1 MRPGIGI
8 AFLLS
13 ILLSSLGFGQTN
25 QLLITAEADPVGHY
39 IDVEQEIIYYNSSEQ
54 TLNEIYLLDWAN
66 SFSTKTSELGVRFA
80 ENFNNRFYF
89 EQDKNRGRTQLN
101 SLTDAMGSTLEY
113 SRPKVDLIQIALP
126 EGLAPGASKS
136 LKLNYRIILPNDRFT
151 RFGYDNDNNLKLRYW
166 YMAPA
171 VFKDGWKAYSNKN
184 LNDFYTDPFH
194 VKVSFTAPTNYK
206 VISNLNTIS
215 ARNTADVTTTVLTG
229 DNRTEIP
236 LYVTKNFDFES
247 VITDEFEVVTNLD
260 DNKISPPL
268 KALNI
273 DRIIQ
278 FLKKELGPYPLE
290 KMIISRE
297 DYKMSPVYGLNQLP
311 DFISPFPDGFQYD
324 IEQLKTITAKYL
336 KNTLM
341 LDPRKDH
348 WLYGG
353 IQVYLMMKYTDLY
366 YPDMKIIGSLS
377 NLWVIKWSHASDLE
391 FNDQYELLYMNM
403 VRNNLDQSLTTAK
416 DSLVKF
422 NKNIASSYKAGVGF
436 KFLKNYLDSDAL
448 DESIRNF
455 YQQNVLKPTSSK
467 AFADL
472 VKQKA
477 ELPVDWFFDEYVET
491 NVPIDF
497 KIKRVKRMGDS
508 LRVTIK
514 NKTGVKVPVPLY
526 GLHKDSIV
534 YTRWLAPV
542 DSLTTVTIPRE
553 GIRQLALN
561 YNRVV
566 PEINNRNNYK
576 NLKGIFNKP
585 IEFRLFLD
593 VEDPKYNQSFVMPI
607 FDFNVYDG
615 LSIGPKLYNKTVL
628 PKNWNYRIQP
638 RYALKSNQIVGSASV
653 VYTDYIQN
661 RSLYAM
667 RYGFSGGTS
676 SYNVGLNFRRY
687 TPFITFSFRDPDNL
701 RSNMRQTI
709 SLRNIN
715 IDRDE
720 DPNVPL
726 ETPNYS
732 VFNLQYT
739 YSDNNLIDFYK
750 GTFSYELSDQFSKV
764 TTTLEYR
771 KLFLSNR
778 QLNLRFFAGVFLF
791 NDTPRDDD
799 FFSFAL
805 DRPTDYLFDYDYYGR
820 SDDSGIFSQQIIIAE
835 GGFKSQ
841 LEPAFSN
848 SWIATVNASTN
859 IWKWIFAYG
868 DAGLIHNRDRG
879 TQAVFDS
886 GIRLS
891 LVADYF
897 EVFLPL
903 YSSLGWEPSL
913 GNYDQ
918 RIRFIVTLSPQTLFR
933 LFTREWY

>member
-1 MRPGIGI
+1 MGRIK
-8 AFLLS
+8 L
-13 ILLSSLGFGQTN
+13 ILLGLCFGLSSSGLGQTN

-39 IDVEQEIIYYNSSEQ
+39 IDVSQEIVFYNTSTD
-54 TLNEIYLLDWAN
+54 TLDEIILLDWAN
-66 SFSTKTSELGVRFA
+66 SFSDKTSALGVRFA

-89 EQDKNRGRTQLN
+89 EKDKNRGRTQLQTMTDEADN
-101 SLTDAMGSTLEY
+101 SLSY
-113 SRPKVDLIQIALP
+113 SRPEVDLVRVELP
-126 EGLAPGASKS
+126 QPLSPGASQT
-136 LKLNYRIILPNDRFT
+136 LKLTYRIILPDDRFT
-151 RFGYDNDNNLKLRYW
+151 RFGYDSRNNLKLRYW

-171 VFKDGWKAYSNKN
+171 VYDGQWKAYSNKN
-184 LNDFYTDPFH
+184 LNDFYTTPFH
-194 VKVSFTAPTNYK
+194 VKVNFTAPANYK
-206 VISNLNTIS
+206 VISNLVTVTE
-215 ARNTADVTTTVLTG
+215 RNTTDLTTTVLTG
-229 DNRTEIP
+229 DNRTEVP
-236 LYVTKNFDFES
+236 LYVTRDFDFES
-247 VITDEFEVVTNLD
+247 VITDEFEVLTNLD

-297 DYKMSPVYGLNQLP
+297 DYKLSPVYGLNQLP

-403 VRNNLDQSLTTAK
+403 VRNNLDQALTTSK

-436 KFLKNYLDSDAL
+436 KFLEEYLDSDAL
-448 DESIRNF
+448 AESIRSF
-455 YQQNVLKPTSSK
+455 YEQNLLKPTTSK
-467 AFADL
+467 AFADIL
-472 VKQKA
+472 EQRA
-477 ELPVDWFFDEYVET
+477 ALPVSWFFDEYVQT

-497 KIKRVKRMGDS
+497 KIKRVRRMGDS
-508 LRVTIK
+508 LQVTVK
-514 NKTGVKVPVPLY
+514 NKTGVKVPVPLF
-526 GLHKDSIV
+526 GLDRDSIV
-534 YTRWLAPV
+534 YQTWIAPSDSTTR
-542 DSLTTVTIPRE
+542 VTIPRE
-553 GIRQLALN
+553 GIRKLAVN

-576 NLKGIFNKP
+576 NLKGLFNKP
-585 IEFRLFLD
+585 LEFRLFLD
-593 VEDPKYNQSFVMPI
+593 VEDPKYNQSFVMPV

-638 RYALKSNQIVGSASV
+638 RYGLKSKQIVGSASV

-661 RSLYAM
+661 SSLFAM
-667 RYGFSGGTS
+667 RYGLSGATS
-676 SYNVGLNFRRY
+676 SYNEGLNFRRY
-687 TPFITFSFRDPDNL
+687 TPFITFSFRDSDNL

-720 DPNVPL
+720 DPNIPL

-750 GTFSYELSDQFSKV
+750 GTFSYELSDQFSKIS
-764 TTTLEYR
+764 TTLEYR

-791 NDTPRDDD
+791 NDTPRDDN

-820 SDDSGIFSQQIIIAE
+820 SDDAGIFSQQIIIAE

-841 LEPAFSN
+841 LQPAFSD

-868 DAGLIHNRDRG
+868 DAGVIHNRDRG

-891 LVADYF
+891 LIPDYF

>member
-1 MRPGIGI
+1 MKKKFFTALLLLLVGI
-8 AFLLS
+8 AY
-13 ILLSSLGFGQTN
+13 GQTN
-25 QLLITAEADPVGHY
+25 QLLITADADPVGHY
-39 IDVEQEIIYYNSSEQ
+39 IDIEQEIVYNNTSQ
-54 TLNEIYLLDWAN
+54 DALNEIILLDWAN
-66 SFSTKTSELGVRFA
+66 SFSTKTSALGVRFA

-89 EQDKNRGRTQLN
+89 EKDKNRGRTQLN
-101 SLTDAMGSTLEY
+101 SLTTSAGTALQYE
-113 SRPKVDLIQIALP
+113 RPEVDLVKVLLP
-126 EGLAPGASKS
+126 QQLMPGESIN
-136 LKLNYRIILPNDRFT
+136 LKLSYRVILPNSRFT
-151 RFGYDNDNNLKLRYW
+151 RFGFDNRNNLRLRYW

-171 VFKDGWKAYSNKN
+171 VYKDGWQAYSNKN
-184 LNDFYTDPFH
+184 LNDFYTNPSH
-194 VKVSFTAPTNYK
+194 IRLSITAPANYN
-206 VISNLNTIS
+206 VISNLTLVS
-215 ARNTADVTTTVLTG
+215 ERNTAETTTSILTG
-229 DNRTEIP
+229 DNRNEIP
-236 LYVTKNFDFES
+236 LYITRDYDFES
-247 VITDEFEVVTNLD
+247 VLTDEFEVVTNLD
-260 DNKISPPL
+260 DKKISPPL

-273 DRIIQ
+273 DRIVQ
-278 FLKKELGPYPLE
+278 FLKEELGPYPFK
-290 KMIISRE
+290 KMVISQQ
-297 DYKMSPVYGLNQLP
+297 DYKQSPVYGLNQLP

-341 LDPRKDH
+341 LDPRRDH

-353 IQVYLMMKYTDLY
+353 IQVYLMMKYTDRY
-366 YPDMKIIGSLS
+366 YPQMKIIGSLS

-403 VRNNLDQSLTTAK
+403 VRNNLDQALTTSR

-436 KFLKNYLDSDAL
+436 KFLNDYLNSDAL
-448 DESIRNF
+448 EESIKEF
-455 YQQNVLKPTSSK
+455 YQQNLLEMTTSERFKELLISK
-467 AFADL
+467 TD
-472 VKQKA
+472 
-477 ELPVDWFFDEYVET
+477 LPVDWFFGEYVQT
-491 NVPIDF
+491 DDPIDF
-497 KIKRVKRMGDS
+497 KIKRVRRTGDS
-508 LRVTIK
+508 LQVTIK
-514 NKTGVKVPVPLY
+514 NKTGTRVPVPLY
-526 GLHKDSIV
+526 GINKDSII
-534 YTRWLAPV
+534 YKTWIPPI
-542 DSLTTVTIPRE
+542 DSTTVVTVPKD
-553 GIRQLALN
+553 GIRKLVLN

-566 PEINNRNNYK
+566 PEINNRNNYR

-585 IEFRLFLD
+585 LQVRLFQD
-593 VEDPKYNQSFVMPI
+593 IEDPTYSQTFVMPV

-653 VYTDYIQN
+653 VYTDFIQN
-661 RSLYAM
+661 SDLFAM
-667 RYGFSGGTS
+667 RYGLSGATS

-687 TPFITFSFRDPDNL
+687 TPFITFAFRDRDNL

-720 DPNVPL
+720 DPNIPL

-750 GTFSYELSDQFSKV
+750 GTFSYELSDQFSKIS
-764 TTTLEYR
+764 TTLEYR

-778 QLNLRFFAGVFLF
+778 QLNLRLFAGVFLF

-820 SDDSGIFSQQIIIAE
+820 SDSSGLFSQQIIIAE

-841 LEPAFSN
+841 LVPAFSN

-859 IWKWIFAYG
+859 IWRWIFAYG
-868 DAGLIHNRDRG
+868 DVGLVGNRGRG
-879 TQAVFDS
+879 TEAVFDT

-897 EVFLPL
+897 EIFLPL
-903 YSSLGWEPSL
+903 YSNLGWEPGL